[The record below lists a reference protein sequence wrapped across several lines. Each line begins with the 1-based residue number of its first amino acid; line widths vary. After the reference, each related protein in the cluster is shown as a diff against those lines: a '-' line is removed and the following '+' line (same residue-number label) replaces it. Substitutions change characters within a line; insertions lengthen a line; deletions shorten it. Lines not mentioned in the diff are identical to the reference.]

1 MLIIVKSLQKKS
13 AIILLLSQ
21 SHDVFPCSGH
31 SMALFKLNVTSLTVV
46 LSAVTSS
53 LCNPSLY
60 LDLVTNPIR
69 DKPITHACPSVNGR
83 CYILAQRGLKT
94 NSFEIRTRLI

>member
-1 MLIIVKSLQKKS
+1 MLIIVKSLQTKS

-31 SMALFKLNVTSLTVV
+31 SMALFKLNVTTFLTVV

-69 DKPITHACPSVNGR
+69 DKPITRAH
-83 CYILAQRGLKT
+83 Q
-94 NSFEIRTRLI
+94 

>member
-1 MLIIVKSLQKKS
+1 MLIIVKSLQTKG

-31 SMALFKLNVTSLTVV
+31 SMALFKLNVTSFLTVV

-69 DKPITHACPSVNGR
+69 DKPIMHAH
-83 CYILAQRGLKT
+83 Q
-94 NSFEIRTRLI
+94 